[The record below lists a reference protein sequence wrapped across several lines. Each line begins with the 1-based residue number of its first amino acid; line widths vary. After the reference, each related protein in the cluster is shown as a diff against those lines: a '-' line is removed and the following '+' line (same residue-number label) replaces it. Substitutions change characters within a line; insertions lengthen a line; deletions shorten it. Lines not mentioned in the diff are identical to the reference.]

1 MIAKLT
7 LEVDNHGEDNDGGDQ
22 VHAVGQ
28 VLPVEGLAKSELL
41 VGPGDEKVDKAD
53 NGTLELGTTASV
65 DSGRGESAPDDRLAN
80 VGRDEERDTAAETV
94 ALLEELV
101 KENDNDGGS
110 QKLDDEQNAD
120 TGAEVSGRAVETSQD
135 VDTGLAERQD
145 DGKKLL
151 RGLVQL
157 AVGLEVEVHIDKVSA
172 GQKLED
178 HAGGDDRSDT
188 EFHES
193 TAVTGHHHS
202 EPVERV
208 GGVCLVVSLLSSPPF
223 ADNCIAHQ
231 RRQCRRGAFGS

>member
-7 LEVDNHGEDNDGGDQ
+7 LKVDNHGEDNDGGDQ

-41 VGPGDEKVDKAD
+41 VGPGDEKVDEAD

-65 DSGRGESAPDDRLAN
+65 DSGRGESAPDNRLAN

-101 KENDNDGGS
+101 KKDDNDGGS
-110 QKLDDEQNAD
+110 KKLDDEQNAD

-172 GQKLED
+172 GQKLMI
-178 HAGGDDRSDT
+178 GVIPS
-188 EFHES
+188 S
-193 TAVTGHHHS
+193 M
-202 EPVERV
+202 RV
-208 GGVCLVVSLLSSPPF
+208 PRLLAIIILS
-223 ADNCIAHQ
+223 Q
-231 RRQCRRGAFGS
+231 